1 MEQTRSQIRSTVEEL
16 KDRVNERLDWRHYV
30 DRYPGSSLTAAVA
43 MGVLLGRCVAA
54 VTRRSGRAGDAPY
67 AYGGYQT
74 AERYGESGFTAT
86 AAEPSFPATRR
97 ALGQSASRIGS
108 RAEGVV
114 NRLIDELTD
123 AVESTLLP
131 ALTSRFRRLI
141 DVDRRGGWRHEGGH
155 DAGSR
160 RWDEPVREER
170 SGIYSGGPAGSQHFP
185 SQGPQGRTAE
195 QP

>member
-43 MGVLLGRCVAA
+43 LGVLLGRCAA
-54 VTRRSGRAGDAPY
+54 GFTRRSGRAGDEPY
-67 AYGGYQT
+67 AYGGYRT
-74 AERYGESGFTAT
+74 AERYGESGFTATAT

-97 ALGQSASRIGS
+97 AIGQSASRLGS
-108 RAEGVV
+108 RAEGVI

-141 DVDRRGGWRHEGGH
+141 DVDRRGGGRHEGG
-155 DAGSR
+155 DGGGSR
-160 RWDEPVREER
+160 RWDEPAREER
-170 SGIYSGGPAGSQHFP
+170 SGVYSGGPAGSQHFP
-185 SQGPQGRTAE
+185 SQGRTAE